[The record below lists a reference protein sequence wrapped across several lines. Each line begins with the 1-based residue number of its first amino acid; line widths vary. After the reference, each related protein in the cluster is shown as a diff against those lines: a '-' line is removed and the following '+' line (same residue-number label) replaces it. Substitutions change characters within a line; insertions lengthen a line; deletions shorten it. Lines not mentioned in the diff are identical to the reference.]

1 METVA
6 DRLISMAETEAE
18 RALLRRWLT
27 PANQDQGSRAGA
39 WESLNERALPR
50 PRRYCW

>member
-6 DRLISMAETEAE
+6 ERLIATAATEAE
-18 RALLRRWLT
+18 RALLRRWFT
-27 PANQDQGSRAGA
+27 PERDEPASRAGA
-39 WESLNERALPR
+39 WEALQDRNLPR